1 MRFSDYTEETGLERG
16 DAMTEAQPL
25 ILTATNTFGRVKEIT
40 DHLENG
46 VREVFESGKYEEYL
60 STMAKFHNY
69 SLNNTLLI
77 SMQMPDASY
86 VAGFNS
92 WKNNF
97 GRTVKKGEKGIKIL
111 APSPYKIKTETT
123 VLEDGKEMKEEKEVT
138 IPAFKPVTVFDISQT
153 EGKDL
158 PDITAPLLGSVER
171 YETLI
176 IILKSISPVP
186 IYFRKMNEEQYGY
199 YSRDLKEI
207 AIREG
212 LSELHTVKTAIHE
225 IAHALLHDGPND
237 KEPPK
242 DRRTKEVEAE
252 SVAYTVC
259 QHFGLNTSE
268 YSFSYIAGWSGDR
281 ETKQLR
287 DSLET
292 IRKTAS
298 SIISQIETNLN

>member
-1 MRFSDYTEETGLERG
+1 MRFSDYPEETGLERG
-16 DAMTEAQPL
+16 DAMTEAQPFV
-25 ILTATNTFGRVKEIT
+25 LTATSTSGRVKEIT

-60 STMAKFHNY
+60 STMAKFHSY

-123 VLEDGKEMKEEKEVT
+123 VLEDGREVKEEKEVT

-176 IILKSISPVP
+176 TILKSISPVP
-186 IYFRKMNEEQYGY
+186 IHFRGMNEGLYGC

-225 IAHALLHDGPND
+225 IAHALLHS
-237 KEPPK
+237 EIEEQQK

-259 QHFGLNTSE
+259 QHFGLDTSE
-268 YSFSYIAGWSGDR
+268 YSFSYIAGWSGNK